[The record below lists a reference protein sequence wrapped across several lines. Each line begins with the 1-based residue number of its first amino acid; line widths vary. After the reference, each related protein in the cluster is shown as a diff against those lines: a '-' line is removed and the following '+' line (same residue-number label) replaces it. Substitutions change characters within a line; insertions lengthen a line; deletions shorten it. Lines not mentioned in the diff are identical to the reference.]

1 MTRPSPRWPLPA
13 LALVLLLTTACTT
26 WQRVGEESRPTP
38 EQSLLQLFNPG
49 PLYERLG
56 RMVSTGDVT
65 FIGTVAMVP
74 GPADSVRGIL
84 GVSLS
89 NRVFAF
95 ERNGDVFTARYRVAY
110 ELQPEAGGA
119 PTRVTRDGVIRVGSL
134 QEALRSD
141 ETLLLQQEVALLPG
155 RYAARITVSD
165 LAGGKVG
172 TATRAVTVP
181 RFTPGT
187 VSPPTLVYQVEGRGR
202 PEDSLRVVL
211 NTRGS
216 LAYGGDTLLVYV
228 EGYRFP
234 GPTQVPVEVRDE
246 TDKVIYRTE
255 LAFTGATPVES
266 QMVRLIPEQ
275 APLGQLEVVVGAGAA
290 VQRTSALVSFSGNW
304 IVTNFSDLISLLRY
318 FGEDNRLNQMRDA
331 EPADRI
337 ELWREFFRTTDPNRS
352 TPENEALDAY
362 FGRIAIANQRFNDEG
377 IAGWRTDRG
386 EVFITL
392 GMPDERFDATPQ
404 NQGRFL
410 QWSYND
416 LRLVVTFQD
425 PTGFGRFRLT
435 LQSRADFERVRNRV
449 LRPAS

>member
-1 MTRPSPRWPLPA
+1 MTRPRPRWPLPA
-13 LALVLLLTTACTT
+13 LALALLLTTACTT
-26 WQRVGEESRPTP
+26 WQRVGEESSPTP
-38 EQSLLQLFNPG
+38 EQSLMQLFNPG

-89 NRVFAF
+89 NRVFSF
-95 ERNGDVFTARYRVAY
+95 ERNGEVFTARYRVAY

-119 PTRVTRDGVIRVGSL
+119 PTRVTRDGAIRVGSL

-155 RYAARITVSD
+155 RYTARITVSD

-181 RFTPGT
+181 RFTPGS
-187 VSPPTLVYQVEGRGR
+187 VSPPTLVYEVEGRGR

-246 TDKVIYRTE
+246 TDQVIYRTE
-255 LAFTGATPVES
+255 LSFTGATPVES

-304 IVTNFSDLISLLRY
+304 IVTNFSDLVSLLRY
-318 FGEDNRLNQMRDA
+318 FGEDNRLNRMREAD
-331 EPADRI
+331 PADRI

-362 FGRIAIANQRFNDEG
+362 FARIAIANQRFNDEG

-449 LRPAS
+449 MRPAS

>member
-1 MTRPSPRWPLPA
+1 MTRLHLRRPLPA
-13 LALVLLLTTACTT
+13 LAATLLLTSACTS
-26 WQRVGEESRPTP
+26 WQRVGDPAGTTP

-49 PLYERLG
+49 PLYERMG

-89 NRVFAF
+89 NRAFAF
-95 ERNGDVFTARYRVAY
+95 ERTGDVFTARYRVEY
-110 ELQPEAGGA
+110 ELQPTGRA
-119 PTRVTRDGVIRVGSL
+119 PITVARDGVIRVGTL
-134 QEALRSD
+134 QEALRTD

-155 RYAARITVSD
+155 PHTVTVRVSD
-165 LAGGKVG
+165 LGGAKRG
-172 TATRAVTVP
+172 SATQQVTVP

-187 VSPPTLVYQVEGRGR
+187 VSPPTLVYEVQGRGQ
-202 PEDSLRVVL
+202 PDDSLRAVL

-216 LAYGGDTLLVYV
+216 LAFGGDTLLVYV
-228 EGYRFP
+228 EGYRFAR
-234 GPTQVPVEVRDE
+234 PTRVPVEVRDQA
-246 TDKVIYRTE
+246 DSVIYRTE
-255 LAFTGATPVES
+255 LEFTGATPIES
-266 QMVRLIPEQ
+266 QLVRLIPEQ
-275 APLGQLEVVVGAGAA
+275 APLGQLEVVVGTGDA

-304 IVTNFSDLISLLRY
+304 VVTNFPDLLSLLRY
-318 FGEDNRLNQMRDA
+318 FGEDTRLTQMRDA

-362 FGRIAIANQRFNDEG
+362 FARVAIANQRFGDEG

-392 GMPDERFDATPQ
+392 GVPDESFDATPQ
-404 NQGRFL
+404 TQGRFL
-410 QWSYND
+410 RWAYNE
-416 LRLVVTFQD
+416 LRLVVLFQD
-425 PTGFGRFRLT
+425 PSGFGRFRLT
-435 LQSRADFERVRNRV
+435 PQSRADFERIRNRV
-449 LRPAS
+449 VRPAI